1 MALQFF
7 LNQKRVEAIREWT
20 PLGAY
25 EIVYGKYD
33 VKKMRVGLR
42 ERVGEEWKTIN
53 YIPLPHGVFAQLP
66 VFTVLNYGLSLRS
79 ILLPGGQTDVALG
92 QDGIY
97 CIDSRVS
104 ELGRNALVENGAY
117 FLTFKRHAELAYMWY
132 AYFCS
137 TIGQT
142 LIQEVSMLVQTDESF
157 GYMLSSVRRRV
168 LDVNDEAQL
177 ITSVQAADEAYIK
190 AVTAATDDWKST
202 VDELGAQVMPPT
214 TSIDIEDYSDYKN

>member
-1 MALQFF
+1 M
-7 LNQKRVEAIREWT
+7 
-20 PLGAY
+20 
-25 EIVYGKYD
+25 
-33 VKKMRVGLR
+33 
-42 ERVGEEWKTIN
+42 
-53 YIPLPHGVFAQLP
+53 
-66 VFTVLNYGLSLRS
+66 RS

-117 FLTFKRHAELAYMWY
+117 FLTFKRHADHVDVDITTEAPKEDIYWMFPDAELAYMWY

-214 TSIDIEDYSDYKN
+214 ISIDIEDYSDYKN